1 MNPSIDT
8 PSFAFQTFDMK
19 LRRFLPLALPL
30 AILSCA
36 APSAL
41 GPDGNVQVR
50 SSSPALISQGT
61 QAFNA
66 MKAKKRISTNSRY
79 RNQVDR
85 VASRLTR
92 VINLPNAQWEFVV
105 FEDATPNAFALPG
118 GKVGINTG
126 MFQITQNEAGLAT
139 VLAHEIAHV
148 TSNHADARIKNQQ
161 TIGLGAAVL
170 GSLLGGESA
179 SSATQLLGG
188 AGNIAF
194 GLTFSRSQELEA
206 DRIGALFMARA
217 GYNPNEA
224 IAMWERF
231 AAYNNARG
239 SQGAE
244 FLRTHPLNETR
255 ISALRDFLPT
265 AQQAYRN

>member
-1 MNPSIDT
+1 
-8 PSFAFQTFDMK
+8 MK
-19 LRRFLPLALPL
+19 VRKYLPLIFPL

-36 APSAL
+36 APSAI
-41 GPDGNVQVR
+41 GPNGNVQVR
-50 SSSPALISQGT
+50 QSSPALVSQGAK
-61 QAFNA
+61 AFQA

-79 RNQVDR
+79 RSQVSR

-92 VINLPNAQWEFVV
+92 VINLPGAQWEFVV
-105 FEDATPNAFALPG
+105 FEDSTPNAFALPG

-126 MFQITQNEAGLAT
+126 MFQITQSDAGLAT

-148 TSNHADARIKNQQ
+148 TSNHADARIKNQN
-161 TIGLGAAVL
+161 TIGMGAAVL
-170 GSLLGGESA
+170 GSLIGGESA
-179 SSATQLLGG
+179 STATRLLSG

-217 GYNPNEA
+217 SYNPQES

-239 SQGAE
+239 SQGVE

-255 ISALRDFLPT
+255 IQQLRDFLPV
-265 AQQAYRN
+265 AQQEYRN

>member
-1 MNPSIDT
+1 MN
-8 PSFAFQTFDMK
+8 F
-19 LRRFLPLALPL
+19 RRILPLALPL

-41 GPDGNVQVR
+41 GPDGSVQIR
-50 SSSPALISQGT
+50 QSSPSLVTEGAT
-61 QAFNA
+61 AFRTLKNQN
-66 MKAKKRISTNSRY
+66 RLSTNDAY
-79 RNQVDR
+79 RDQVNR
-85 VASRLTR
+85 VAARLTR
-92 VINLPNAQWEFVV
+92 VIDLPGAQWEFVV

-118 GKVGINTG
+118 GKVGINSG
-126 MFQITQNEAGLAT
+126 LFQITRNDAGLAT

-148 TSNHADARIKNQQ
+148 TSNHADARIRNQS

-170 GSLLGGESA
+170 GSVLGGENA
-179 SSATQLLGG
+179 NSATELLSS

-206 DRIGALFMARA
+206 DRIGTIFMARA
-217 GYNPNEA
+217 GYDPAEA
-224 IAMWERF
+224 IAMWQRF
-231 AAYNNARG
+231 AYYNNARG

-255 ISALRDFLPT
+255 ISALREFLPI
-265 AQQAYRN
+265 ARREYRP

>member
-1 MNPSIDT
+1 
-8 PSFAFQTFDMK
+8 MK
-19 LRRFLPLALPL
+19 IRRILPLALPL
-30 AILSCA
+30 VILSCA

-41 GPDGNVQVR
+41 GPDGNVQIR
-50 SSSPALISQGT
+50 QSSPALVSQGS
-61 QAFNA
+61 QAFA
-66 MKAKKRISTNSRY
+66 EMKSQKRISSNTSY
-79 RNQVDR
+79 RSQVNR

-105 FEDATPNAFALPG
+105 FEDSTPNAFALPG

-126 MFQITQNEAGLAT
+126 LFQITQNDAGLAT

-161 TIGLGAAVL
+161 GIGLGATVL
-170 GSLLGGESA
+170 GGLIGSEG
-179 SSATQLLGG
+179 ATQLLSG

-194 GLTFSRSQELEA
+194 GLTFSRTQELEA

-255 ISALRDFLPT
+255 INALREFLPT
-265 AQQAYRN
+265 AQQAHRQ

>member
-1 MNPSIDT
+1 
-8 PSFAFQTFDMK
+8 MK
-19 LRRFLPLALPL
+19 IRRLLPLAIPL
-30 AILSCA
+30 VILSCA

-41 GPDGNVQVR
+41 GPGGTVQV
-50 SSSPALISQGT
+50 SPSSPALVSQGT
-61 QAFNA
+61 QAFNQL
-66 MKAKKRISTNSRY
+66 KAEKRISRNSSY
-79 RNQVDR
+79 QSQVNR
-85 VASRLTR
+85 VASRLTQ
-92 VINLPNAQWEFVV
+92 VVSLPNAQWEFVV
-105 FEDATPNAFALPG
+105 FEDPTPNAFALPG
-118 GKVGINTG
+118 GKVGIHTG
-126 MFQITQNEAGLAT
+126 LFQITRNEAGLAT

-170 GSLLGGESA
+170 GSIIGGESA
-179 SSATQLLGG
+179 TSATRLLGG

-217 GYNPNEA
+217 GYDPNEA
-224 IAMWERF
+224 VAMWERF

-239 SQGAE
+239 DQGAE

-255 ISALRDFLPT
+255 INALREFLPT

>member
-1 MNPSIDT
+1 MN
-8 PSFAFQTFDMK
+8 F
-19 LRRFLPLALPL
+19 RRFLPLALPI

-41 GPDGNVQVR
+41 DQSGNVRISQ
-50 SSSPALISQGT
+50 SSPALVTEGQK
-61 QAFNA
+61 AFTA
-66 MKAKKRISTNSRY
+66 MKKEKKISSNSSY
-79 RNQVDR
+79 RTQVNR

-92 VINLPNAQWEFVV
+92 VINLPGAQWEFVV
-105 FEDATPNAFALPG
+105 FEDPTPNAFALPG

-126 MFQITQNEAGLAT
+126 IFQITQNDAGLAT

-148 TSNHADARIKNQQ
+148 TSNHADARIKRQSS
-161 TIGLGAAVL
+161 IGVGAALLGAA
-170 GSLLGGESA
+170 LGGESA
-179 SSATQLLGG
+179 ELATRALGG

-206 DRIGALFMARA
+206 DRIGTLFMARA
-217 GYNPNEA
+217 SYNPNEA
-224 IAMWERF
+224 IAMWQRF
-231 AAYNNARG
+231 AAYNNAQG

-255 ISALRDFLPT
+255 ISALQDFLPV
-265 AQQAYRN
+265 ANQQYRP

>member
-1 MNPSIDT
+1 
-8 PSFAFQTFDMK
+8 MK
-19 LRRFLPLALPL
+19 LRRYLPLALPL

-36 APSAL
+36 APTAL
-41 GPDGNVQVR
+41 GPNGSVQVR
-50 SSSPALISQGT
+50 PSSPALVSQGA
-61 QAFNA
+61 QAFNQ
-66 MKAKKRISTNSRY
+66 MKSQKRISTNATY

-92 VINLPNAQWEFVV
+92 VITLPNAQWEFVV
-105 FEDATPNAFALPG
+105 FEDSTPNAFALPG

-126 MFQITQNEAGLAT
+126 LFQITQNEAGLAT

-148 TSNHADARIKNQQ
+148 TSNHADARIKNKNS
-161 TIGLGAAVL
+161 IGIGAAVL
-170 GSLLGGESA
+170 GGLLGGENTEL
-179 SSATQLLGG
+179 ATRALGG
-188 AGNIAF
+188 VGNIAF

-217 GYNPNEA
+217 GYDPNEA

-239 SQGAE
+239 NQSAE

-255 ISALRDFLPT
+255 INTLRNFLPT
-265 AQQAYRN
+265 AQAEYRN